1 MTLDP
6 IQSKIQELARAQ
18 QLDAA
23 EEQKATAAAS
33 STGASAFEDVL
44 GQMVNDLDT
53 MQKTAGN
60 TIQELAG
67 VEASSVNDVAKK
79 MQEADAAY
87 ELMMQIRHKLVDVYS
102 AVEHHNEKS

>member
-18 QLDAA
+18 QAEAA
-23 EEQKATAAAS
+23 EERKAAS
-33 STGASAFEDVL
+33 GVTTGASAFEDVL
-44 GQMVNDLDT
+44 GQMVNDLDS

-67 VEASSVNDVAKK
+67 VEASSTGDVAKK

-102 AVEHHNEKS
+102 AVEQHNEQT